1 MRKVRRYREGDVI
14 DSGGGPDD
22 YQSGGGGSGGGGGD
36 TSLQR
41 IYRDDD
47 LQADPE
53 RQAPLPSN
61 YPVGMTDASGTKLLP
76 NGTWQGPQGQ
86 IFTVHKPSLPDS
98 SNGLYN
104 NPAPDTSL
112 QRDFRDDDLH
122 PNNVAPLPPA
132 DSKFKPGLASMGG
145 GLPSWEQFKARMDK
159 YKADEARYDAM
170 NSEYI
175 GGTSAMDKALAR
187 QPRTPYDP
195 NYPVERGMAD
205 TVEEGN
211 KRGGVIRKMAKGGA
225 VKKMASGGSVSSASK
240 RGDGIAQRGKTKGR
254 MC

>member
-1 MRKVRRYREGDVI
+1 MRKVRRYKEGDVI
-14 DSGGGPDD
+14 DAGADEYGSAGV
-22 YQSGGGGSGGGGGD
+22 GGGSGGGGGGD

-122 PNNVAPLPPA
+122 PNNVPP
-132 DSKFKPGLASMGG
+132 SSGLSGIAARISGG
-145 GLPSWEQFKARMDK
+145 FEPFEKFKARMDK

-175 GGTSAMDKALAR
+175 GGTSAWDKALAR

>member
-1 MRKVRRYREGDVI
+1 MRKVRRYKEGDVI
-14 DSGGGPDD
+14 ESGGGPDD

-86 IFTVHKPSLPDS
+86 IFTVHKPRLPDS

-122 PNNVAPLPPA
+122 PNNVPPPI
-132 DSKFKPGLASMGG
+132 SASDRDYANRLSQYM
-145 GLPSWEQFKARMDK
+145 
-159 YKADEARYDAM
+159 
-170 NSEYI
+170 I
-175 GGTSAMDKALAR
+175 GGRGAGFGFQPRPEDVDKAEAAR
-187 QPRTPYDP
+187 KQ
-195 NYPVERGMAD
+195 VF
-205 TVEEGN
+205 GN
-211 KRGGVIRKMAKGGA
+211 KNGGRIVKMAKGGA